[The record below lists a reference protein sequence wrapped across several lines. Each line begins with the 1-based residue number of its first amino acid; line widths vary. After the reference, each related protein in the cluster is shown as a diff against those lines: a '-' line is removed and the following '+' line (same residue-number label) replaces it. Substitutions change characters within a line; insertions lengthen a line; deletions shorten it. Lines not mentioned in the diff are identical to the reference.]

1 MWRTHTHLRSCCVS
15 CTNSYCLHFDA
26 WNARSSPSIPICLEM
41 NLKNVCVHIKNANVI
56 TYPDKRYKRGRA
68 KTRCYAGFKKTCNI
82 QCTRSASFGTPYDT
96 MYLVGS
102 FRQRLFCFSFSLH
115 EESGRT
121 PGVMVPLGRKEE
133 NVKTTRTSSMK
144 T

>member
-1 MWRTHTHLRSCCVS
+1 MYELVLLALRRVKRQKQPKHPNLSGNES
-15 CTNSYCLHFDA
+15 KECL
-26 WNARSSPSIPICLEM
+26 
-41 NLKNVCVHIKNANVI
+41 CVHIKNANVI